1 MKPEL
6 HEETVVKLVV
16 EELDNRVKGLDPVT
30 AARVS
35 AVRHR
40 ALQRK
45 GAEGLFSPL
54 GRRLALGGAGALVAL
69 VLALPFWRGGE
80 PAPTLTAQEAEA
92 IDILTT
98 QGQVDLSD
106 EDPEFF
112 RWLAEQK
119 QNAG

>member
-6 HEETVVKLVV
+6 HDETVVALVV
-16 EELDNRVKGLDPVT
+16 EELDSRAAGLDPVT

-35 AVRHR
+35 SLRHR
-40 ALQRK
+40 ALQQR
-45 GAEGLFSPL
+45 GEAVGFTL
-54 GRRLALGGAGALVAL
+54 GRRLALAGAGALVAL
-69 VLALPFWRGGE
+69 VLALPLWRGGE